1 MAFHRI
7 WMTAAIVIGSIAV
20 AASSGTA
27 QVGNAR
33 AAEPI
38 TIGFSIEL
46 TGPLA
51 VVGKTGLLAFQIW
64 TEDVN
69 KKGGLL
75 GRPVKLVYYDD
86 QSNPANVP
94 SIYSKL
100 CDVDKVDL
108 LISSYGTNLVA
119 PAFPVVM
126 ERNRLFFGL
135 FALAANAQ
143 FHYPRYFSML
153 AAGRDPVKTF
163 SAGYFDLVMA
173 QSPRPKTL
181 AIVAADAEFSHN
193 ASIGARAKAMKFIV
207 VSQWVVPFASQSAK

>member
-1 MAFHRI
+1 MAFHRT
-7 WMTAAIVIGSIAV
+7 WMTSAIVIGSIAM
-20 AASSGTA
+20 AASSVTA
-27 QVGNAR
+27 PFGNAR

-108 LISSYGTNLVA
+108 LISS
-119 PAFPVVM
+119 
-126 ERNRLFFGL
+126 
-135 FALAANAQ
+135 
-143 FHYPRYFSML
+143 
-153 AAGRDPVKTF
+153 
-163 SAGYFDLVMA
+163 
-173 QSPRPKTL
+173 
-181 AIVAADAEFSHN
+181 
-193 ASIGARAKAMKFIV
+193 
-207 VSQWVVPFASQSAK
+207 